1 MCMIRTHQNKIAVA
15 VKRDIRTVARYKDT
29 IREWSSAKC
38 GTARRQQTRSAT
50 AAGSPSKHSG
60 NPRSR
65 FFFGFVGYLFFFFG
79 FCRLV
84 SCRYTAKQ
92 QQSHSTPKSL
102 KRERCKIRT
111 FAPGSSGICQIQ
123 DIYIDI
129 YKLRHYLSSDRQ
141 RTKRNKSVIVM
152 DWCDYC
158 THAQKALCAGS

>member
-1 MCMIRTHQNKIAVA
+1 LRDTKIQFESGVPLNA
-15 VKRDIRTVARYKDT
+15 ARLD
-29 IREWSSAKC
+29 
-38 GTARRQQTRSAT
+38 G
-50 AAGSPSKHSG
+50 SKHARQLPPARPANTVETHG
-60 NPRSR
+60 AA
-65 FFFGFVGYLFFFFG
+65 FFLVLSVICFFFG

-141 RTKRNKSVIVM
+141 RTNRNKSVIVM